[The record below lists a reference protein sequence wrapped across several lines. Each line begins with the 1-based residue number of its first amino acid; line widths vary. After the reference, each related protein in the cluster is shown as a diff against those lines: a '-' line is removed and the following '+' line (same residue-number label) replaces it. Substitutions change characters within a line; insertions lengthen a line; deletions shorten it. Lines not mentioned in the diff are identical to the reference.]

1 MQDLVSWFDCQHDIM
16 QESVSCTFQ
25 QNGIACYA
33 ALHLDLCKLHL
44 CSEDEEDQAQ
54 EPAVKTVSSRCDL
67 SLQHSSVNMKA
78 KHDT

>member
-33 ALHLDLCKLHL
+33 ALHLDLCKLYWF
-44 CSEDEEDQAQ
+44 EA
-54 EPAVKTVSSRCDL
+54 PKTPLPPSFPRPGFPP
-67 SLQHSSVNMKA
+67 Q
-78 KHDT
+78 